1 MNWKKSSRCK
11 TDSDMCV
18 EVSVGDNTVGVR
30 DTKNLNAEPLTCTR
44 VAWSGFLAF
53 VKDREVHS

>member
-44 VAWSGFLAF
+44 VAWSGFLTF
-53 VKDREVHS
+53 VKGFES

>member
-18 EVSVGDNTVGVR
+18 EVSVGDNIVGVR
-30 DTKNLNAEPLTCTR
+30 DTKNRNAEPLTCTR

-53 VKDREVHS
+53 VRGSEVHP